1 MPLLAVLLTSIR
13 SAEDLNMGNY
23 WGWPKEWKF
32 SNYIEIFQATPLT
45 RYLINTVVITL
56 PAVFCAIALATLG
69 GYALAKFKFRG
80 NLLMFCIFVGGNFV
94 PFQILMVPVR
104 NMTLRFGLLDT
115 YWALILFHLAFQTG
129 FCTLFMRNFIST
141 LPNALIES
149 ARVEGVNE
157 FKIFWYII
165 VPLLRPAL
173 AALAVLLVHVRLER
187 LFLGVGPGAKRYREA
202 DNNRYRLT
210 ARSMVGLL
218 ATHLGWFHR
227 CRPSARG
234 HVLPLA
240 ASIYRG
246 SHARSGEVA
255 WCDRIGAGRIGDAI
269 ISSRERRYR
278 ELQSACLRWL
288 RLPVADIDESYTMNK
303 SYSYDSFLYGVVYYP
318 EQWPEAQWDSDLS
331 RIAETG
337 MNVVRMGEGA
347 WSVWEPDEGRYE
359 FALFDRALELCQK
372 HGLEGDHGHADLYA
386 AGLAYRTLSGSA
398 AHELRGNALEARFPA
413 PLQLHLARLPRKV
426 PGNHRG
432 AGKALP
438 GSSRR
443 DRLAD
448 RQ

>member
-1 MPLLAVLLTSIR
+1 MFPAPIQKATPAKRYLYYAAVVVALVAWLLPLLAVLLTSIR

-157 FKIFWYII
+157 LKIFWYII

-173 AALAVLLVHVRLER
+173 AALAVLLFTFVWNDYFWALVLVQSDTVKPITTGIASLR
-187 LFLGVGPGAKRYREA
+187 GQW
-202 DNNRYRLT
+202 
-210 ARSMVGLL
+210 L
-218 ATHLGWFHR
+218 ASWQLI
-227 CRPSARG
+227 SAG
-234 HVLPLA
+234 SIVAALP
-240 ASIYRG
+240 
-246 SHARSGEVA
+246 
-255 WCDRIGAGRIGDAI
+255 
-269 ISSRERRYR
+269 
-278 ELQSACLRWL
+278 
-288 RLPVADIDESYTMNK
+288 PVAMF
-303 SYSYDSFLYGVVYYP
+303 FLL
-318 EQWPEAQWDSDLS
+318 QRQF
-331 RIAETG
+331 I
-337 MNVVRMGEGA
+337 
-347 WSVWEPDEGRYE
+347 
-359 FALFDRALELCQK
+359 
-372 HGLEGDHGHADLYA
+372 
-386 AGLAYRTLSGSA
+386 AGLTL
-398 AHELRGNALEARFPA
+398 
-413 PLQLHLARLPRKV
+413 
-426 PGNHRG
+426 G
-432 AGKALP
+432 AVK
-438 GSSRR
+438 
-443 DRLAD
+443 
-448 RQ
+448 

>member
-1 MPLLAVLLTSIR
+1 MFPAPIDKATPPKRYLYYAAVVVALVAWLLPLLAVLLTSIR

-173 AALAVLLVHVRLER
+173 AALAVLLFTFVWNDYFWALVLVQSDTVKPITTGIASLR
-187 LFLGVGPGAKRYREA
+187 GQW
-202 DNNRYRLT
+202 
-210 ARSMVGLL
+210 L
-218 ATHLGWFHR
+218 ASWQLI
-227 CRPSARG
+227 SAG
-234 HVLPLA
+234 SIVAALP
-240 ASIYRG
+240 
-246 SHARSGEVA
+246 
-255 WCDRIGAGRIGDAI
+255 
-269 ISSRERRYR
+269 
-278 ELQSACLRWL
+278 
-288 RLPVADIDESYTMNK
+288 PVAMF
-303 SYSYDSFLYGVVYYP
+303 FLL
-318 EQWPEAQWDSDLS
+318 QRQF
-331 RIAETG
+331 I
-337 MNVVRMGEGA
+337 
-347 WSVWEPDEGRYE
+347 
-359 FALFDRALELCQK
+359 
-372 HGLEGDHGHADLYA
+372 
-386 AGLAYRTLSGSA
+386 AGLTL
-398 AHELRGNALEARFPA
+398 
-413 PLQLHLARLPRKV
+413 
-426 PGNHRG
+426 G
-432 AGKALP
+432 AVK
-438 GSSRR
+438 
-443 DRLAD
+443 
-448 RQ
+448 

>member
-1 MPLLAVLLTSIR
+1 MFPAPIQKATPAKRYLYYAAVVVALVAWLLPLLAVLLTSIR

-157 FKIFWYII
+157 LKIFWYII

-173 AALAVLLVHVRLER
+173 AALAVLLFTFVWNDYFWALVLVQSDTVKPITTGIASLR
-187 LFLGVGPGAKRYREA
+187 GQW
-202 DNNRYRLT
+202 
-210 ARSMVGLL
+210 L
-218 ATHLGWFHR
+218 ASWQLI
-227 CRPSARG
+227 SAG
-234 HVLPLA
+234 SIVAALP
-240 ASIYRG
+240 
-246 SHARSGEVA
+246 
-255 WCDRIGAGRIGDAI
+255 
-269 ISSRERRYR
+269 
-278 ELQSACLRWL
+278 
-288 RLPVADIDESYTMNK
+288 PVAMFFILQRQ
-303 SYSYDSFLYGVVYYP
+303 F
-318 EQWPEAQWDSDLS
+318 
-331 RIAETG
+331 I
-337 MNVVRMGEGA
+337 
-347 WSVWEPDEGRYE
+347 
-359 FALFDRALELCQK
+359 
-372 HGLEGDHGHADLYA
+372 
-386 AGLAYRTLSGSA
+386 AGLTL
-398 AHELRGNALEARFPA
+398 
-413 PLQLHLARLPRKV
+413 
-426 PGNHRG
+426 G
-432 AGKALP
+432 AVK
-438 GSSRR
+438 
-443 DRLAD
+443 
-448 RQ
+448 

>member
-1 MPLLAVLLTSIR
+1 MFPAPIQKATPPKRYLYYAAVVVALVAWLLPLLAVLLTSIR

-173 AALAVLLVHVRLER
+173 AALAVLLFTFVWNDYFWALVLVQSDTVKPITTGIASLR
-187 LFLGVGPGAKRYREA
+187 GQW
-202 DNNRYRLT
+202 
-210 ARSMVGLL
+210 L
-218 ATHLGWFHR
+218 ASWQLI
-227 CRPSARG
+227 SAG
-234 HVLPLA
+234 SIVAALP
-240 ASIYRG
+240 
-246 SHARSGEVA
+246 
-255 WCDRIGAGRIGDAI
+255 
-269 ISSRERRYR
+269 
-278 ELQSACLRWL
+278 
-288 RLPVADIDESYTMNK
+288 PVAMFFILQRQ
-303 SYSYDSFLYGVVYYP
+303 F
-318 EQWPEAQWDSDLS
+318 
-331 RIAETG
+331 I
-337 MNVVRMGEGA
+337 
-347 WSVWEPDEGRYE
+347 
-359 FALFDRALELCQK
+359 
-372 HGLEGDHGHADLYA
+372 
-386 AGLAYRTLSGSA
+386 AGLTL
-398 AHELRGNALEARFPA
+398 
-413 PLQLHLARLPRKV
+413 
-426 PGNHRG
+426 G
-432 AGKALP
+432 AVK
-438 GSSRR
+438 
-443 DRLAD
+443 
-448 RQ
+448 

>member
-1 MPLLAVLLTSIR
+1 MFPAPIQKATPPKRYLYYAAVVVALVAWLLPLLAVLLTSIR

-32 SNYIEIFQATPLT
+32 ANYIEIFQATPLT

-173 AALAVLLVHVRLER
+173 AALAVLLFTFVWNDYFWALVLVQSDTVKPITTGIASLR
-187 LFLGVGPGAKRYREA
+187 GQW
-202 DNNRYRLT
+202 
-210 ARSMVGLL
+210 L
-218 ATHLGWFHR
+218 ASWQLI
-227 CRPSARG
+227 SAG
-234 HVLPLA
+234 SIVAALP
-240 ASIYRG
+240 
-246 SHARSGEVA
+246 
-255 WCDRIGAGRIGDAI
+255 
-269 ISSRERRYR
+269 
-278 ELQSACLRWL
+278 
-288 RLPVADIDESYTMNK
+288 PVAMF
-303 SYSYDSFLYGVVYYP
+303 FLL
-318 EQWPEAQWDSDLS
+318 QRQF
-331 RIAETG
+331 I
-337 MNVVRMGEGA
+337 
-347 WSVWEPDEGRYE
+347 
-359 FALFDRALELCQK
+359 
-372 HGLEGDHGHADLYA
+372 
-386 AGLAYRTLSGSA
+386 AGLTL
-398 AHELRGNALEARFPA
+398 
-413 PLQLHLARLPRKV
+413 
-426 PGNHRG
+426 G
-432 AGKALP
+432 AVK
-438 GSSRR
+438 
-443 DRLAD
+443 
-448 RQ
+448 

>member
-1 MPLLAVLLTSIR
+1 MFPTQIQKATPPKRYLYYAAVVVALVAWLLPLLAVLLTSIR

-23 WGWPKEWKF
+23 WGWPKEWKL

-173 AALAVLLVHVRLER
+173 AALAVLLFTFVWNDYFWALVLVQSDTVKPITTGIASLR
-187 LFLGVGPGAKRYREA
+187 GQW
-202 DNNRYRLT
+202 
-210 ARSMVGLL
+210 L
-218 ATHLGWFHR
+218 ASWQLI
-227 CRPSARG
+227 SAG
-234 HVLPLA
+234 SIVAALP
-240 ASIYRG
+240 
-246 SHARSGEVA
+246 
-255 WCDRIGAGRIGDAI
+255 
-269 ISSRERRYR
+269 
-278 ELQSACLRWL
+278 
-288 RLPVADIDESYTMNK
+288 PVAMF
-303 SYSYDSFLYGVVYYP
+303 FLL
-318 EQWPEAQWDSDLS
+318 QRQF
-331 RIAETG
+331 I
-337 MNVVRMGEGA
+337 
-347 WSVWEPDEGRYE
+347 
-359 FALFDRALELCQK
+359 
-372 HGLEGDHGHADLYA
+372 
-386 AGLAYRTLSGSA
+386 AGLTL
-398 AHELRGNALEARFPA
+398 
-413 PLQLHLARLPRKV
+413 
-426 PGNHRG
+426 G
-432 AGKALP
+432 AVK
-438 GSSRR
+438 
-443 DRLAD
+443 
-448 RQ
+448 

>member
-1 MPLLAVLLTSIR
+1 MFPAPIQKATPPKQYLYYAAVVVALVAWLLPLLAVLLTSIR

-23 WGWPKEWKF
+23 WGWPKEWKL

-173 AALAVLLVHVRLER
+173 AALAVLLFTFVWNDYFWALVLVQSDTVKPITTGIASLR
-187 LFLGVGPGAKRYREA
+187 GQW
-202 DNNRYRLT
+202 
-210 ARSMVGLL
+210 L
-218 ATHLGWFHR
+218 ASWQLI
-227 CRPSARG
+227 SAG
-234 HVLPLA
+234 SIVAALP
-240 ASIYRG
+240 
-246 SHARSGEVA
+246 
-255 WCDRIGAGRIGDAI
+255 
-269 ISSRERRYR
+269 
-278 ELQSACLRWL
+278 
-288 RLPVADIDESYTMNK
+288 PVAMF
-303 SYSYDSFLYGVVYYP
+303 FLL
-318 EQWPEAQWDSDLS
+318 QRQF
-331 RIAETG
+331 I
-337 MNVVRMGEGA
+337 
-347 WSVWEPDEGRYE
+347 
-359 FALFDRALELCQK
+359 
-372 HGLEGDHGHADLYA
+372 
-386 AGLAYRTLSGSA
+386 AGLTL
-398 AHELRGNALEARFPA
+398 
-413 PLQLHLARLPRKV
+413 
-426 PGNHRG
+426 G
-432 AGKALP
+432 AVK
-438 GSSRR
+438 
-443 DRLAD
+443 
-448 RQ
+448 

>member
-1 MPLLAVLLTSIR
+1 MFPAPIQKAAPAKRYLYYAAVVVALVAWLLPLLAVLLTSIR

-23 WGWPKEWKF
+23 WGWPKEWKL

-173 AALAVLLVHVRLER
+173 AALAVLLFTFVWNDYFWALVLVQSDTVKPITTGIASLR
-187 LFLGVGPGAKRYREA
+187 GQW
-202 DNNRYRLT
+202 
-210 ARSMVGLL
+210 L
-218 ATHLGWFHR
+218 ASWQLI
-227 CRPSARG
+227 SAG
-234 HVLPLA
+234 SIVAALP
-240 ASIYRG
+240 
-246 SHARSGEVA
+246 
-255 WCDRIGAGRIGDAI
+255 
-269 ISSRERRYR
+269 
-278 ELQSACLRWL
+278 
-288 RLPVADIDESYTMNK
+288 PVAMF
-303 SYSYDSFLYGVVYYP
+303 FLL
-318 EQWPEAQWDSDLS
+318 QRQF
-331 RIAETG
+331 I
-337 MNVVRMGEGA
+337 
-347 WSVWEPDEGRYE
+347 
-359 FALFDRALELCQK
+359 
-372 HGLEGDHGHADLYA
+372 
-386 AGLAYRTLSGSA
+386 AGLTL
-398 AHELRGNALEARFPA
+398 
-413 PLQLHLARLPRKV
+413 
-426 PGNHRG
+426 G
-432 AGKALP
+432 AVK
-438 GSSRR
+438 
-443 DRLAD
+443 
-448 RQ
+448 